1 LHFCFFEIDRKSK
14 KRYFDYTKTQFLS
27 NLSQMSAEVS
37 IEDDSVFDFF
47 KLSLTQLV
55 VLGVMVFGVCGINI
69 FVASNIYSN
78 LQSERKSEAMN
89 GIAVLKISTVLQ
101 LIMMV
106 FFSFFFWHSQ
116 DKSRFV
122 LKIYNVCFCVVYSVM
137 IGICLNKIYTVRRD
151 TFTEDEM
158 SPIFYM
164 LIVISILFGLSFVGN
179 FGVIGITVYLEST
192 KDTLSSVNN
201 LVVSTTNLT
210 NKLVTLPDFAA
221 QTTAASTKALLD
233 ALTKYREDNLE
244 LMKKEFAEMAKLAG
258 KSVVEGLG
266 AGVPGAV
273 GNAITQIPNAA
284 MNVLSS
290 TTNAIANAPSAIADR
305 VVHIIQGASP
315 PPQSDPSA
323 PPAPNNPP
331 VPPNNP
337 PVPPNNPPAA
347 TTV

>member
-1 LHFCFFEIDRKSK
+1 
-14 KRYFDYTKTQFLS
+14 
-27 NLSQMSAEVS
+27 
-37 IEDDSVFDFF
+37 
-47 KLSLTQLV
+47 
-55 VLGVMVFGVCGINI
+55 
-69 FVASNIYSN
+69 
-78 LQSERKSEAMN
+78 MN